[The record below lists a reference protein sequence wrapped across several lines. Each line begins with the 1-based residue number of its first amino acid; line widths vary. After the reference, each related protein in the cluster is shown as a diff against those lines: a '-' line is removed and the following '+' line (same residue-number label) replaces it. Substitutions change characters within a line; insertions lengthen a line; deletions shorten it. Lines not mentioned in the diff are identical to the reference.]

1 MCASERRFS
10 AKENR
15 CPKSES
21 SHLAKDKRQK
31 FMFEQ
36 LYFLI
41 RYAVVAVVMFAVLAM
56 AVRLIF
62 NYVDP
67 NPFTA
72 FGRFAA
78 WVRQQTESF
87 VRPAA
92 QLLRRGGIDARV
104 APIITI
110 LGICV
115 AAYFSLQLV
124 HNVLFTFDGVFKSAA
139 SGRVVALVG
148 YILYGTLAVYSLLI
162 IMRIIFG
169 YFLSS
174 INPLQRFL
182 IRATNPI
189 LLPFQRFIPPLGVID
204 ISPIIVLFLLNFLQ
218 VAVYGVLIASP
229 AGF

>member
-1 MCASERRFS
+1 
-10 AKENR
+10 
-15 CPKSES
+15 
-21 SHLAKDKRQK
+21 
-31 FMFEQ
+31 MFEQ
-36 LYFLI
+36 LYLFI
-41 RYAVVAVVMFAVLAM
+41 RYAVVAIVMFVVAAM
-56 AVRLIF
+56 IVRLVF

-72 FGRFAA
+72 VGRFAA
-78 WVRQQTESF
+78 WVRKQTDAI
-87 VRPAA
+87 VLPAA

-104 APIITI
+104 APLITI
-110 LGICV
+110 LGVCV

-124 HNVLFTFDGVFKSAA
+124 YNVLFTFDGVFKSAA
-139 SGRVVALVG
+139 AGRIVALVG
-148 YILYGTLAVYSLLI
+148 YILYGALAIYSLLI

-174 INPLQRFL
+174 INPVQRFL

-189 LLPFQRFIPPLGVID
+189 LVPFQRLIPPLGIFDV
-204 ISPIIVLFLLNFLQ
+204 SPIIVLFLLNFLQ